1 MTPTWI
7 FSASL
12 LLAAAQANSLYP
24 ASTFPLRMLHR
35 SPRFGNERTLY
46 TGFQPP
52 LQSESYEDYDNVAS
66 TRTLDVASTRTL
78 GCGTDWTEKGDL
90 CYKLYQ
96 QTTGGGWTWDQAR
109 RHCKTQAYSEGHTGA
124 DLAFPMSD
132 DDNNF
137 VKGLLQNEDVWLG
150 AKFPNKLQKKT
161 STNNPET
168 WGDYTGY
175 TNWREG
181 VTPARGISNERRLLM
196 KGDSVTL
203 GKWVVWNGMEKKGF
217 VCQFKKKGCRN
228 GWTADNANNLCL
240 KVFNDK
246 MTWANAQRKCEE
258 QGLNGNL
265 ASTIA
270 QNIVEEL
277 AQQTR
282 RFRQGKKLR
291 SDDDDNAQATP
302 EEATILEPEVETI
315 LEPEL
320 ETILEPEVETTL
332 EVETTP
338 PVASSNPYR
347 TYWLGGSVQYE
358 NDGSLSYTW
367 TDGDDGEVWEGAWAN
382 GYNTPTPWTG
392 TVNTFINNEKKIGLN
407 PGNDKAYFICQY
419 DVPSSVSD
427 NLIHTGIFG
436 GRRRSLF

>member
-1 MTPTWI
+1 MATWRLRLRKI
-7 FSASL
+7 QQKVGLKYLHFIAL
-12 LLAAAQANSLYP
+12 
-24 ASTFPLRMLHR
+24 PL
-35 SPRFGNERTLY
+35 TL
-46 TGFQPP
+46 
-52 LQSESYEDYDNVAS
+52 
-66 TRTLDVASTRTL
+66 
-78 GCGTDWTEKGDL
+78 
-90 CYKLYQ
+90 
-96 QTTGGGWTWDQAR
+96 
-109 RHCKTQAYSEGHTGA
+109 
-124 DLAFPMSD
+124 
-132 DDNNF
+132 
-137 VKGLLQNEDVWLG
+137 
-150 AKFPNKLQKKT
+150 
-161 STNNPET
+161 
-168 WGDYTGY
+168 
-175 TNWREG
+175 
-181 VTPARGISNERRLLM
+181 I
-196 KGDSVTL
+196 
-203 GKWVVWNGMEKKGF
+203 
-217 VCQFKKKGCRN
+217 
-228 GWTADNANNLCL
+228 
-240 KVFNDK
+240 
-246 MTWANAQRKCEE
+246 
-258 QGLNGNL
+258 
-265 ASTIA
+265 I
-270 QNIVEEL
+270 IEL

-436 GRRRSLF
+436 GRRRSLFQNSQ

>member
-1 MTPTWI
+1 MTPTWM

-52 LQSESYEDYDNVAS
+52 LQSESYKDYNN
-66 TRTLDVASTRTL
+66 VASTRTL
-78 GCGTDWTEKGDL
+78 GCGTGWTNRGDF

-96 QTTGGGWTWDQAR
+96 DGYTWDQAR
-109 RHCKTQAYSEGHTGA
+109 RECKTEAYSLGHTGA
-124 DLAFPMSD
+124 DLTFPMSD
-132 DDNNF
+132 DENNF
-137 VKGLLQNEDVWLG
+137 VKGLLQQNEDVWLG

-175 TNWREG
+175 TNWRG
-181 VTPARGISNERRLLM
+181 DVTPARGISNDRRLLM
-196 KGDSVTL
+196 KGDSATL
-203 GKWVVWNGMEKKGF
+203 GKWVVWNGMEKKGY

-228 GWTADNANNLCL
+228 GWKADNENNLCL

-246 MTWANAQRKCEE
+246 EMTWANAQRKCEE

-265 ASTIA
+265 ASLLA

-277 AQQTR
+277 AQQNR
-282 RFRQGKKLR
+282 RFRQGKRLR
-291 SDDDDNAQATP
+291 ADNDDDAQEATTP
-302 EEATILEPEVETI
+302 EEATT
-315 LEPEL
+315 
-320 ETILEPEVETTL
+320 LEPEVETTL
-332 EVETTP
+332 EPEVETTLEPEVEPILVTTP

-436 GRRRSLF
+436 GRRR